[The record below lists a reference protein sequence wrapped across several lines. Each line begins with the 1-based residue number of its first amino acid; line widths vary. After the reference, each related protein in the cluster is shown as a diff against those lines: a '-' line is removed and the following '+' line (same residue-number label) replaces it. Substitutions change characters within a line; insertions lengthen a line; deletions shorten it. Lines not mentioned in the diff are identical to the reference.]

1 MAQLVERILG
11 KDEVTSSTLVSS
23 SKKKPHCR
31 TLYGL
36 HNAVFCV
43 VLLERNDNSQFIR
56 GEKRKFQ
63 PNRQHLSSDLH
74 DKDFLLGVHW
84 LF

>member
-1 MAQLVERILG
+1 
-11 KDEVTSSTLVSS
+11 
-23 SKKKPHCR
+23 
-31 TLYGL
+31 L